1 MTIEKEGI
9 MDMGHTGHPDT
20 NAGPM
25 NAAPVHGEPAGVSI
39 CGVIALVLGTLAL
52 VLSFVPIINNAAAIL
67 GVVGAVLAAIGLVG
81 TLRGRKRGK
90 ALTIVAA
97 VLSVLAI
104 VITLAMQASFSKALD
119 DAVGGSSSQTG
130 AQSGGGGS
138 ADAQSGDASGG
149 KQSEG
154 TMDTEG
160 DLGDFHVRIVSAA
173 ASDADY
179 EGKPT
184 VLVTYEWTNNG
195 NRSNSFAALA
205 HPQAFQNGHELG
217 MAVYAGSPQ
226 GYDANSYLAEVQPG
240 ATATVTMGYVLEND
254 TEVTVEVS
262 RLLSMNGKA
271 KVTHTFALR

>member
-1 MTIEKEGI
+1 
-9 MDMGHTGHPDT
+9 MDMGHPDM
-20 NAGPM
+20 NIGPV
-25 NAAPVHGEPAGVSI
+25 NAAPANVAPEHGEPVGVSI
-39 CGVIALVLGTLAL
+39 CGIIALVLGTLAL

-67 GVVGAVLAAIGLVG
+67 GVVGAVLAVIGLVG

-130 AQSGGGGS
+130 AKSGGSGS
-138 ADAQSGDASGG
+138 ADAKSGDTQSGGASAD
-149 KQSEG
+149 KQSDG
-154 TMDTEG
+154 PVDTEG
-160 DLGDFHVRIVSAA
+160 DLGDFHVRIVSAV

-184 VLVTYEWTNNG
+184 VLITYEWTNNG
-195 NRSNSFAALA
+195 SGNNSFAALA

-262 RLLSMNGKA
+262 RLLSMNGKT
-271 KVTHTFALR
+271 KVTHTFALQ